1 VNSITTSTLKQY
13 DSNLRGWWNFAHTK
27 NVDIFTA
34 KTTDVIEFLNIKFQ
48 TGAKYSTLNTA
59 RAAISL
65 ISSYDINKDGLL
77 SRFMKGIFKQCPTKP
92 RYVTTWDVSP
102 VLDYLDKQHPITRL
116 NLKVASQ
123 KLATLLALTTAQR
136 LQTLA
141 LINVD
146 NISVAASNISIKI
159 TENIKTSRLG
169 SFQPDLVLPFFKNRP
184 GLCVASVVLDFV
196 NITKEL
202 RGHNIKNL
210 SLQRSPLGQHLHEQL
225 VIGSK
230 IHYKK
235 PVLTQ
240 INSRHI
246 VPNMQ
251 RFLQLTR
258 EVWTLQPL
266 DALRDGPRNR
276 RSFLSFTTSPYTV
289 QMINL
294 LVQFCNSLCLR
305 VKQFLF
311 LRFYI
316 YNTCKNKNNKCIAFF
331 EL

>member
-13 DSNLRGWWNFAHTK
+13 DSN
-27 NVDIFTA
+27 VDIFAA

-59 RAAISL
+59 SAAISL

-92 RYVTTWDVSP
+92 RYVTTWNVSP

-116 NLKVASQ
+116 DLKVASQ

-141 LINVD
+141 LINID

-159 TENIKTSRLG
+159 TENTKTSRPG
-169 SFQPDLVLPFFKNRP
+169 SFQPDLVLPFFKDRP

-196 NITKEL
+196 NFTKEL

-210 SLQRSPLGQHLHEQL
+210 FITTRKPPLGQHLHKQL

-230 IHYKK
+230 IHYRK

-258 EVWTLQPL
+258 EV
-266 DALRDGPRNR
+266 
-276 RSFLSFTTSPYTV
+276 
-289 QMINL
+289 
-294 LVQFCNSLCLR
+294 
-305 VKQFLF
+305 
-311 LRFYI
+311 
-316 YNTCKNKNNKCIAFF
+316 
-331 EL
+331 